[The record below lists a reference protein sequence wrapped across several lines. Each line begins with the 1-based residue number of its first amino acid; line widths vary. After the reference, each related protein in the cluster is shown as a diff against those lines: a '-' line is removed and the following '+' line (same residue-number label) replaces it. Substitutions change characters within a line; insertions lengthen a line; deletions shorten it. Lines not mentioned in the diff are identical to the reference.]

1 MNLVGID
8 VTPSEVN
15 NFLFSSQLITVP
27 SFISNNS
34 FIQFEDVSAKLALS
48 ASVSGRLN
56 LAGVVELEMDDG
68 TVDLVIGLGMDRL
81 TDKIYFSD
89 LKSVVQTLRD
99 KVSWQKMGLIDVS
112 LPIKLQLIDVGMGSG
127 LSDLLSKFSN
137 LSTIIIC
144 IYDDLFSNEL
154 PSVKLDID
162 LL

>member
-1 MNLVGID
+1 MKLVGID

-15 NFLFSSQLITVP
+15 NFLFLSQLITVP

-56 LAGVVELEMDDG
+56 LAGVVELEINDG

-99 KVSWQKMGLIDVS
+99 KVSWQKIGLIDVS
-112 LPIKLQLIDVGMGSG
+112 LPIKLKLIDVGSG